1 MAYWYALVWYWMAI
15 LFLVS
20 LGSATLLPGGSE
32 AYFLYKLHES
42 PSLIYLSLFVASLG
56 NTIGSFINY
65 ILGKYLR
72 DFAIKKAYFKKKSIE
87 KATLFFKKYG
97 FISLLLS
104 WTPIFGD
111 PITFVAGILRYSW
124 YKFLAIV
131 FMAKF
136 VRYGVLAY
144 LYVKFV

>member
-1 MAYWYALVWYWMAI
+1 MI
-15 LFLVS
+15 LLFFIS

-65 ILGKYLR
+65 LLGRYLR
-72 DFAIKKAYFKKKSIE
+72 DFTIKKGYFRKKSVE
-87 KATLFFKKYG
+87 KATLFFRKYG

-111 PITFVAGILRYSW
+111 PITFVAGILRYNW

-131 FMAKF
+131 FLAKF
-136 VRYGVLAY
+136 VRYGVLVYIYAK
-144 LYVKFV
+144 VS

>member
-1 MAYWYALVWYWMAI
+1 MIL
-15 LFLVS
+15 LFLIC

-32 AYFLYKLHES
+32 AYFIYKLHET

-56 NTIGSFINY
+56 NTLGSFINY
-65 ILGKYLR
+65 LLGKYLR
-72 DFAIKKAYFKKKSIE
+72 DFSIKKAYFKKKSIE
-87 KATLFFKKYG
+87 KATVFFEKYG

-124 YKFLAIV
+124 WKFLAIV
-131 FMAKF
+131 FVAKF
-136 VRYGVLAY
+136 VRYGVLIY
-144 LYVKFV
+144 LYVKIT